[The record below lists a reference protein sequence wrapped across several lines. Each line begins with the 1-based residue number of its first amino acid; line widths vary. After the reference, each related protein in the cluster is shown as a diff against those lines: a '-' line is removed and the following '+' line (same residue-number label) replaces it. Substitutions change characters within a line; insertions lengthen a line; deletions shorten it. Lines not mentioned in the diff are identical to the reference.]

1 MAEAAPPK
9 KRKLT
14 HRWLAEQLH
23 DFDESVQSLV
33 AGHLSDFDEDDL
45 KNAQPSFLFSLLPAG
60 LEQKTQ
66 PPQPAPWLKHNQYVA
81 SFPFLGLVVSFLCG
95 S

>member
-60 LEQKTQ
+60 LEQKTRQKVVLRLGNRIREAFQ
-66 PPQPAPWLKHNQYVA
+66 PPQPAPWL
-81 SFPFLGLVVSFLCG
+81 
-95 S
+95 